1 LAWAPRADSCGL
13 SGVVQGGLAEAMTEE
28 MKDSQKVTVQLAK
41 VMVCEVLEDPE
52 TPMALKSLLADP
64 DLR

>member
-1 LAWAPRADSCGL
+1 
-13 SGVVQGGLAEAMTEE
+13 VVQGGLAEAMTEE